1 MQYLK
6 EVFKWDSKNGLDY
19 FHLTDCIIL
28 KESEEKSYYE
38 DDSLICITKLNED
51 EIQNTR
57 KRKSKE

>member
-6 EVFKWDSKNGLDY
+6 ETFKWDSKNGLNY
-19 FHLTDCIIL
+19 YHLVDASIL

-38 DDSLICITKLNED
+38 DGSLICITKLNED

-57 KRKSKE
+57 KRK